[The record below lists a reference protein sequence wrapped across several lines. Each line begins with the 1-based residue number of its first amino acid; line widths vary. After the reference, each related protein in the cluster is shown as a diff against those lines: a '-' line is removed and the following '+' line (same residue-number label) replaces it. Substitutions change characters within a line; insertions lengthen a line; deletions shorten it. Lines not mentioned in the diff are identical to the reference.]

1 MKHFNANFIF
11 ALLVFSIN
19 VSLLNAQRHFYLNVS
34 KQCLSAESALAK
46 IQQEFE
52 IDPNSHFKLIN
63 DTTDGLGMQHLT
75 YKQYLYDFEIV
86 GCMVLVHVKK
96 GSVQSMN
103 GIIMEQDLLPFERP
117 SQTRSSL
124 EILGEK
130 VYIPIEKA
138 GKTTTKLAIKQL
150 DNETPM
156 QKLIMSITS
165 HTKIMRRWRCWSVN

>member
-103 GIIMEQDLLPFERP
+103 GSLLGPVGSGQWIVRCREEVGVQVVEPERISTYCSPIP
-117 SQTRSSL
+117 STSSTP
-124 EILGEK
+124 K
-130 VYIPIEKA
+130 VQA
-138 GKTTTKLAIKQL
+138 NMVGRCLRTT
-150 DNETPM
+150 
-156 QKLIMSITS
+156 
-165 HTKIMRRWRCWSVN
+165 